1 MSNNLLPSNSTI
13 LNLQDLVGS
22 EIRSQA
28 TNHVGKVIDLI
39 ARLAVEGYPP
49 TTGML
54 VLYDRHQIFIPMK
67 LVTGIE
73 SVTGAERRGL
83 TVINERDLA
92 NFDPFKRRTGEV
104 LLKRDILGRKLIYLG
119 EHTKPRL
126 IKAAEIDIANIE
138 GSWRVV
144 GIEARKHRRL
154 FRRHIDQEGDHVGFV
169 DWSHLE
175 PFLAHVPTSRLRVSY
190 RKLAKVHP
198 SELADLVESA
208 SPEEGQEIIAAVG
221 EDRELEADVFE
232 ELDDE
237 HQLELVA
244 RRTDAQVASLLATMA
259 PDDAVDLLS
268 EIEQERRQPILKLM
282 PFSQQMKVRSLLG
295 YNAETAGG
303 LMNPAVISIGD
314 GQTAKNA
321 IERIRRGDEPY
332 ETACTVYVVS
342 EDGTLT
348 GSFNIVELLRAD
360 PDRPVSD
367 IAHADP
373 PHVTTNSDLPD
384 IATIM
389 ADYNLTA
396 VPVVDANFTLVG
408 QVTVDD
414 LLEQLVPENWK
425 RRSEL
430 L

>member
-1 MSNNLLPSNSTI
+1 MSSNSLPSNPI
-13 LNLQDLVGS
+13 MVNIKDLVGS
-22 EIRSQA
+22 QIHSRIA
-28 TNHVGKVIDLI
+28 NHVGRVIDLV

-49 TTGML
+49 ITGLL
-54 VLYDRHQIFIPMK
+54 VLYNRRQIFIPMK
-67 LVTGIE
+67 LITGMN
-73 SVTGAERRGL
+73 RGDL
-83 TVINERDLA
+83 AVSNERDLA

-126 IKAAEIDIANIE
+126 IKAAEINIADIG
-138 GSWRVV
+138 GSWRVA
-144 GIEARKHRRL
+144 GIEVHKHRRI
-154 FRRHIDQEGDHVGFV
+154 FRHSPGQEEEHTGFI

-221 EDRELEADVFE
+221 EDKELEADVFE

-268 EIEQERRQPILKLM
+268 EIEQERRQPILRLM

-303 LMNPAVISIGD
+303 LMNPAVISITND
-314 GQTAKNA
+314 QTTSDA
-321 IERIRRGDEPY
+321 IERVKAGDEPY
-332 ETACTVYVVS
+332 ETACTLYVVS
-342 EDGTLT
+342 EDNKLI
-348 GSFNIVELLRAD
+348 GSFNIVELLRAA
-360 PDRPVSD
+360 PDRSVSD
-367 IAHADP
+367 IAHPDP
-373 PHVTTNSDLPD
+373 PHVSTNSDLPD
-384 IATIM
+384 IATTM
-389 ADYNLTA
+389 EDYNLTA

-414 LLEQLVPENWK
+414 LLEQIVPENWK

>member
-1 MSNNLLPSNSTI
+1 MSNNSLPSNSTI
-13 LNLQDLVGS
+13 INLKDLVGS
-22 EIRSQA
+22 QIRSHT
-28 TNHVGKVIDLI
+28 TNHVGKVIDLV
-39 ARLAVEGYPP
+39 ARLAVEGSPP
-49 TTGML
+49 ITGLL
-54 VLYDRHQIFIPMK
+54 VLYDHRQIFIPMK
-67 LVTGIE
+67 LATGIDK
-73 SVTGAERRGL
+73 SDLAVSS
-83 TVINERDLA
+83 ERDLA
-92 NFDPFKRRTGEV
+92 NFDPFKRLTGEV

-126 IKAAEIDIANIE
+126 IKAVEIDIANMG
-138 GSWRVV
+138 GSWRVA
-144 GIEARKHRRL
+144 GIEAHKHRRL
-154 FRRHIDQEGDHVGFV
+154 FRHHGGQEEDHAGFI

-221 EDRELEADVFE
+221 EDKELEADVFE

-259 PDDAVDLLS
+259 PDDAVDLLN

-282 PFSQQMKVRSLLG
+282 PFTQQMKVRSLLG

-303 LMNPAVISIGD
+303 LMNPAVISIGND
-314 GQTAKNA
+314 QSAEDA
-321 IERIRRGDEPY
+321 IERIRTGNEPY
-332 ETACTVYVVS
+332 ETACALYVVS
-342 EDGTLT
+342 EDGKLI
-348 GSFNIVELLRAD
+348 GSFNIVELLRAA
-360 PDRPVSD
+360 PERLVSD

-373 PHVTTNSDLPD
+373 PHVSTSSDLPD
-384 IATIM
+384 IATTM